1 MSEKKSDL
9 VAEISN
15 PKFAWERTNA
25 EPSCCSQQSCQNCI
39 FDGDCE
45 IQKTESKG
53 NCKCNITKHVPNET
67 ANIDEDDNSVGPH
80 PDAVVCPSP
89 AREEKANRRGTCCDL
104 PTNVEDCEQVR
115 RDRHKFVPDTNT
127 TEVDSTD
134 ADVKEALIHC
144 KMLKGEIPS
153 NLVLNPENR
162 KAEQFKVDSM
172 YAGIPND
179 KVWNYMCQQDTMNYG
194 ELPRMSDKVKDFTKP
209 DAENTKVTVGDI
221 YEEQLKEYARVNAGH
236 KIKGQCDPSNPCK
249 AAEKPSPEKSL
260 LKLCND
266 MPSKMVD
273 KIITTPAE
281 YWEFDYDNGNYLAI
295 RYEYGTRSVIIRIC
309 LDVLKDQA
317 DKVETTKPLMS
328 FTFHKTN
335 EAVYTRDFN
344 SLKELYDGPINIKRF
359 YGWLGRLIGRFF
371 K

>member
-1 MSEKKSDL
+1 MSDKKSDL
-9 VAEISN
+9 MAEISN
-15 PKFAWERTNA
+15 PKFASERTDA
-25 EPSCCSQQSCQNCI
+25 EPSCYSLQTCRNCI
-39 FDGDCE
+39 FDGNCA
-45 IQKTESKG
+45 IQKTER
-53 NCKCNITKHVPNET
+53 NCPESNRCDHTLNTCRKCNISKHVPNET
-67 ANIDEDDNSVGPH
+67 ANIDEDDNSVGSH

-89 AREEKANRRGTCCDL
+89 AREDDENNKAR
-104 PTNVEDCEQVR
+104 
-115 RDRHKFVPDTNT
+115 FVPDTNT

-153 NLVLNPENR
+153 NLVLNPDNR
-162 KAEQFKVDSM
+162 KAGQFKIDSM
-172 YAGIPND
+172 YAGVPND
-179 KVWNYMCQQDTMNYG
+179 KVWNYMCQQETMNYG
-194 ELPRMSDKVKDFTKP
+194 ELPRMSDEVKSDWTNTNK
-209 DAENTKVTVGDI
+209 DDTKVTVGDI
-221 YEEQLKEYARVNAGH
+221 YEDQLKEYSRVNGAI
-236 KIKGQCDPSNPCK
+236 KIKGQCDPSKPAK

-260 LKLCND
+260 LKMCND

-317 DKVETTKPLMS
+317 DKFETTKPLMS
-328 FTFHKTN
+328 FTFHKAN

-344 SLKELYDGPINIKRF
+344 NLKELYDGPINIKRF